1 MPHVTR
7 HHPLLVTLH
16 WILAFGIIVS
26 LTRSFLGLTHVSN
39 ADPAKL
45 IALRLH
51 MTAGIVISAVMLIR
65 RIVRLSTPKPPAT
78 TTGVAALDPLAA
90 ITHYSFYVLVFAM
103 AGTGLATAFLAG
115 LFPIVYGHS
124 GAPLP
129 PSFLVFPTRVAHGI
143 IGWTLAAFIAMHFF
157 AVMFHQ
163 FVRKDG
169 VLRRMWFGRRMV
181 PVSSSQSTY

>member
-1 MPHVTR
+1 MPNVTR

-16 WILAFGIIVS
+16 WILAFGITVS
-26 LTRSFLGLTHVSN
+26 LVRSFFGLAHMSN

-65 RIVRLSTPKPPAT
+65 LIVRLKTSKPAAIP
-78 TTGVAALDPLAA
+78 TGFAALDPLAA
-90 ITHYSFYVLVFAM
+90 ITHYSFYGLVFAM

-124 GAPLP
+124 GVPLP
-129 PSFLVFPTRVAHGI
+129 RSFLVYPTRVAHG
-143 IGWTLAAFIAMHFF
+143 F
-157 AVMFHQ
+157 
-163 FVRKDG
+163 
-169 VLRRMWFGRRMV
+169 
-181 PVSSSQSTY
+181 